1 VKSKIRT
8 PRWLRRAG
16 FTLVELLAVIM
27 IISVLASLLFVG
39 ITSMKDR
46 GNQVKCMN
54 NLRQL
59 SLAVTQ
65 FSRDNDVFP
74 DRDRWL
80 ATDAGRG
87 ARTGQLYRYLGD
99 GKLYAC
105 PSDSVLI
112 AGLDS
117 GQASRLT
124 SYAYNAWFSGKNA
137 NLAVDMSAAVVF
149 MEPDMPNQGPGT
161 TSFEGAGAPMVT
173 TRHRGGGLIAYG
185 DGHTEY
191 YGKIKYETNR
201 TRIFEVTR

>member
-1 VKSKIRT
+1 VKLKTKSRKF
-8 PRWLRRAG
+8 LCRRS

-27 IISVLASLLFVG
+27 IISLLASLLFVG
-39 ITSMKDR
+39 ITSIKDK

-54 NLRQL
+54 NLKQL

-65 FSRDNDVFP
+65 FSRDSDVFP

-99 GKLYAC
+99 AKLYAC
-105 PSDSVLI
+105 PSDTVLT

-117 GQASRLT
+117 GQAPRLT
-124 SYAYNAWFSGKNA
+124 SYAYNGWFSGKNA
-137 NLAVDMSAAVVF
+137 NLSVDMSAAVVF
-149 MEPDMPNQGPGT
+149 IEPDMPDQGPGT
-161 TSFEGAGAPMVT
+161 TSFEGAGAPLLT

-185 DGHTEY
+185 DGHTEHY
-191 YGKIKYETNR
+191 IRIKYEANKAK
-201 TRIFEVTR
+201 IFQVTQ